1 MSRTNANWPYP
12 LLFAHRGGGSLAP
25 ENTLAAMKKG
35 YERGYFAFEFDVKLT
50 ADDIAIL
57 MHDSTLERTTNGQG
71 FVAEKTI
78 AELEQLDAGS
88 WHGAAFRGEPVARF
102 STVAKYLHGLGLMAN
117 VEIKPCAGREMVT
130 GKRVAELC
138 RELWADRLVQPLI
151 SSFSIETLR
160 AARAAASALPM
171 GLLVEQP
178 VKEHLPLLQELQCV
192 SIHAHHQH
200 ITPDGVRFFHDLGY
214 RVLTYTVNDPARVRE
229 LLEMGV
235 DGLFT
240 DRLDEMARQFPD
252 GLRGPIG
259 FKN

>member
-1 MSRTNANWPYP
+1 MRTNAHWPYP

-35 YERGYFAFEFDVKLT
+35 YGCGYVAFEFDVKLT

-57 MHDSTLERTTNGQG
+57 MHDSTLERTTNGHG
-71 FVAEKTI
+71 FVTEKTI

-102 STVAKYLHGLGLMAN
+102 STVAQYLHGLGLMAN
-117 VEIKPCAGREMVT
+117 VEIKPCAGREVAT

-151 SSFSIETLR
+151 SSFSIEALR
-160 AARAAASALPM
+160 AARAAAPALPM

-178 VKEHLPLLQELQCV
+178 AKAHLALLQELQCV
-192 SIHAHHQH
+192 SIHAHHTH
-200 ITPDGVRFFHDLGY
+200 VTPELVQFFHDHGT
-214 RVLTYTVNDPARVRE
+214 RVLVYTVNDPAHVRG

-240 DRLDEMARQFPD
+240 DRLDEMARLFPD
-252 GLRGPIG
+252 RLRGLYG
-259 FKN
+259 F